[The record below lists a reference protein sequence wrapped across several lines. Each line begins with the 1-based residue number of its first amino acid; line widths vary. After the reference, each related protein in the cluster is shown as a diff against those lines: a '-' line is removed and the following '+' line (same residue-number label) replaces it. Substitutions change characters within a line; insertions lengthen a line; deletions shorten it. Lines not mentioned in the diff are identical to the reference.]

1 MKIICT
7 EQEKQTLI
15 YAYEHNPKANCCLA
29 KMEAGC
35 ATKYKSCAECL
46 DKNIEW
52 EIQKNKAEGV

>member
-15 YAYEHNPKANCCLA
+15 YAYEHNPKANCCLT
-29 KMEAGC
+29 KIETGC

-52 EIQKNKAEGV
+52 EIQEDK